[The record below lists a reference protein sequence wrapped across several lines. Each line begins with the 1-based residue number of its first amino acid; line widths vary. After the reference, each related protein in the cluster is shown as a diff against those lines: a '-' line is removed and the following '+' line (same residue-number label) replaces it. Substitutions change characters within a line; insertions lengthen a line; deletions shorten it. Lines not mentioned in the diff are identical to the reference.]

1 MEISEGTKYINRNKD
16 KSIMDIKVDD
26 TYTIYVFKGRIS
38 PNDIRIKYSKNGKHT
53 RMPKHIHWVIDILLK
68 EQKSHDDVV
77 KFIKCMQEMW
87 DEIEGLKSNDYI
99 TVKEKLLKYKNE
111 ADKKVSNLTL
121 EGRRV
126 SNWLC
131 ASFNFIANGTRE
143 NKQTRCIYV

>member
-1 MEISEGTKYINRNKD
+1 MEFLEGAKYINRNRD
-16 KSIMDIKVDD
+16 KSILDIKVDD

-38 PNDIRIKYSKNGKHT
+38 PNDIRIKYSKNGKYT

-99 TVKEKLLKYKNE
+99 TVKETLLKYKNK

-126 SNWLC
+126 SN
-131 ASFNFIANGTRE
+131 
-143 NKQTRCIYV
+143 